1 MDDNTDYYDSISE
14 GYNELHGEEQK
25 KKLEIIKAKLTVHR
39 HDKMLDVGCG
49 TGIALHFFDCFRVG
63 IDPAYDLLKQSIHHP
78 VQGFAEALPFRDKA
92 FDIVISVTAV
102 HNFADIEKGLEEIKR
117 VGNNRFVITV
127 LKKSSKAGEID
138 WFIRQMFSVKEI
150 VDEEKDLIYL
160 I

>member
-1 MDDNTDYYDSISE
+1 MSYYDGIAA

-25 KKLEIIKAKLTVHR
+25 RKVEIIKAKLKVHR
-39 HDKMLDVGCG
+39 NDKMLDVGCG

-78 VQGFAEALPFRDKA
+78 VQAFAEALPFRDKS
-92 FDIVISVTAV
+92 FDVVISVTAI

-117 VGNNRFVITV
+117 VGSKRFALTV
-127 LKKSSKAGEID
+127 LKQSARAGEID
-138 WFIRQMFSVKEI
+138 WFIRSMFQVREI
-150 VDEEKDLIYL
+150 VDEGKDFIYL